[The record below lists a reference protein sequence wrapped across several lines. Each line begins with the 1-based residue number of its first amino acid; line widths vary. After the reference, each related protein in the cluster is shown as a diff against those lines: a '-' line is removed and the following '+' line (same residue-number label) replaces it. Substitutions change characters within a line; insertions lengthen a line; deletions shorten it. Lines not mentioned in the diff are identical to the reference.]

1 MPRVVDSSMPRPVT
15 DSSMLGRV
23 VVPSIMR
30 RFDREMRARP
40 PAVAGQRTERDGSIV
55 RTLGAYNMI
64 VFSDLEAG
72 DVEATVA
79 AQAEHFKRLG
89 EDVEWKLYAHDG
101 PETLR
106 RALAAH
112 GFEADEPE
120 TVMLLEL
127 GSAAFS
133 STSTPADVE
142 VRTVRTPADLAVYL
156 AVTARAFGKEPQS
169 SADDLALRLFGNAP
183 ETVAMIS
190 FAGGRTVA
198 AGRLELP
205 RERAFASL
213 WGGGTDPEL
222 RGRGIYRRLVEAR
235 AEIARARGY
244 PYLTVD
250 ARETSRPI
258 LERLG
263 FRALT
268 TVTAWNLRAARS
280 RGPITE

>member
-1 MPRVVDSSMPRPVT
+1 
-15 DSSMLGRV
+15 
-23 VVPSIMR
+23 
-30 RFDREMRARP
+30 
-40 PAVAGQRTERDGSIV
+40 
-55 RTLGAYNMI
+55 MI

-183 ETVAMIS
+183 ETVAMIA